1 MNHRCAPDAPPA
13 NPDCPDGMEDEVPAV
28 KAKPKKF
35 QLPLRGSAGRSASCV
50 DPNNLALNLSTKCS
64 STTAE
69 SDSAFNS
76 SPPLNNNNNSMKNGT
91 AAGED
96 IHSIF
101 QKNHMIFLKSTL
113 DWFYSS
119 LTPFLISA
127 ASERVIL
134 DRLRNDRMDL
144 TPTTVVLNCSSTR

>member
-1 MNHRCAPDAPPA
+1 MVDDWMNHRCAPDAPPA

-96 IHSIF
+96 IHSTVPIGYSDLGYSGRAAYS
-101 QKNHMIFLKSTL
+101 NLKPCDGPPL
-113 DWFYSS
+113 QHKLQPY
-119 LTPFLISA
+119 L
-127 ASERVIL
+127 
-134 DRLRNDRMDL
+134 
-144 TPTTVVLNCSSTR
+144 